1 MSNIIFRFVKRNK
14 TQSNEK
20 ANLNLRIH
28 NLRSKRNR
36 VLQPQQTEVVH
47 LFRNNTVQQSNRQR
61 KHSAPMDLIIL
72 RNLGY
77 NLQPTNI
84 PKEWL
89 LYDGNKYYKVF
100 KATDLAEAVSKA
112 EKLIKKRN

>member
-1 MSNIIFRFVKRNK
+1 
-14 TQSNEK
+14 
-20 ANLNLRIH
+20 
-28 NLRSKRNR
+28 
-36 VLQPQQTEVVH
+36 
-47 LFRNNTVQQSNRQR
+47 
-61 KHSAPMDLIIL
+61 MDLIIL